1 MLNSLYFT
9 SSFRSDTDSAKWL
22 KTKKA
27 TINPKNNDDNCF
39 QYALTVALNYQNIKK
54 DPQRI
59 SKIKYF
65 IDQYDWKEINFP
77 AKQKDWKKFELNSK
91 TTALNILF
99 VPYNTDEIRLA
110 YKSKYKF
117 KRENQAVLLM
127 VTDGEKW
134 HYLSLKI
141 FPALLRGVMSNQ
153 MVSFNCLNCF
163 HSYSTKKPS
172 KNMRKY
178 VIIMINV
185 T

>member
-117 KRENQAVLLM
+117 KRENQVVLLM
-127 VTDGEKW
+127 VTDGEEW

-141 FPALLRGVMSNQ
+141 FPALLRRVMSNQ

-172 KNMRKY
+172 KNMRKC
-178 VIIMINV
+178 VMIMINV